1 MDTITNKKEDIRFFE
16 ILGDT
21 GSFKLEWELEELEEG
36 LRIFSLSLRSKELA
50 VIPPFKLLYNMPG
63 VDIQGV
69 WHPNA
74 LHDKRLRA
82 DWESPSLGARVSVG
96 APAINLFGHKDQ
108 NRLTLAC
115 SDSVNL
121 VLLEAPVRE
130 EDNLVY
136 ASLSFFS
143 EPLEPTYSYSCKILI
158 DNRDIPFYQAI
169 QGVSAWWNEME
180 ELKAPPAPASAFD
193 AVYSSWYSY
202 HQNLDHQQLLKECRA
217 SYEMGYRTIILDD
230 GWQTKDNNRGY
241 DFTGDWK
248 AERLTALGELVEEI
262 HEMGM
267 KVLLWYSV
275 PFCGVK
281 SEAYQRFKGKF
292 LTENHRW
299 APVFDPR
306 YPEVRKYL
314 VDTYAQAL
322 QNWKLDGFKLDF
334 IDDFKVY
341 PETPEGK
348 ADGRDFASV
357 YQATDQLL
365 KEVYIRLTE
374 IKEDVLIEYRQQFI
388 GPSVQKYANMFRAFD
403 CPNDAVTNRMRTT
416 DVRLLNAEAA
426 VHSDMITWHYTEAV
440 EIAARQFSNILFSV
454 PQISVRLDE
463 IPADHKEML
472 RFYTQFWLE
481 RRELFMFGEFSVK
494 NPLANYSLQS
504 ARIGLHRV
512 FVVYGDQV
520 INWEADLAKIDVV
533 NGGQKDELYCK
544 FETAGI
550 SYQLNIYDCK
560 GLCLQ
565 EEVIHAKKEIQ
576 ALSVPVSGIATL
588 EVLR

>member
-1 MDTITNKKEDIRFFE
+1 
-16 ILGDT
+16 
-21 GSFKLEWELEELEEG
+21 
-36 LRIFSLSLRSKELA
+36 
-50 VIPPFKLLYNMPG
+50 
-63 VDIQGV
+63 
-69 WHPNA
+69 
-74 LHDKRLRA
+74 
-82 DWESPSLGARVSVG
+82 
-96 APAINLFGHKDQ
+96 
-108 NRLTLAC
+108 LTLAC

-130 EDNLVY
+130 EDNLIY

-143 EPLEPTYSYSCKILI
+143 EPLEPTHSYSCKILM

-180 ELKAPPAPASAFD
+180 ELKAPSAPVAAFD
-193 AVYSSWYSY
+193 AVYSTWYSY

-230 GWQTKDNNRGY
+230 GWQTEDSNRGY
-241 DFTGDWK
+241 DYTGDWK
-248 AERLTALGELVEEI
+248 AERLTELGGLVEEI

-267 KVLLWYSV
+267 KVLIWYSV

-281 SEAYQRFKGKF
+281 SAAYQRFKGKF

-322 QNWKLDGFKLDF
+322 QEWKLDGFKLDF

-357 YQATDQLL
+357 YHATDQLL
-365 KEVYIRLTE
+365 KEVYMRLTE

-403 CPNDAVTNRMRTT
+403 CPNDAVTNRIRTT

-426 VHSDMITWHYTEAV
+426 VHSDMITWHYTEEV
-440 EIAARQFSNILFSV
+440 EVAARQFSNILFSV

-463 IPADHKEML
+463 IPAAHKEML
-472 RFYTQFWLE
+472 HFYTQFWLE
-481 RRELFMFGEFSVK
+481 RRELFMFGDFSVK
-494 NPLANYSLQS
+494 NPLANYSLQT
-504 ARIGLHRV
+504 ARQGDHRV
-512 FVVYGDQV
+512 LVAYGDQV
-520 INWEADLAKIDVV
+520 ISWEADLTKIDVV

-544 FETAGI
+544 FETEGI

-560 GLCLQ
+560 GVCLQ
-565 EEVIHAKKEIQ
+565 NEVIQAKKEIQ
-576 ALSVPVSGIATL
+576 ALNVPVSGIATL